1 MCFYQI
7 KSRFDSRRMHL
18 QKLLVAQDAK
28 MPGWGGCK
36 VRMTHGLDPMPGPE
50 GALFLYLKLHTSCM
64 IWQLLPPENPPY
76 PTGVE
81 TLEAF
86 EATWPR
92 HCSASHSIC
101 IAELVHA
108 SGMLLSKLGGEQIQR
123 QLRAAFAYLVASHG
137 LSRSRCNVLQ
147 PYRDA
152 DRWRSLAGYIQYYFW
167 DILEGVEATKQC
179 IRKCELLI

>member
-7 KSRFDSRRMHL
+7 KSQIRFSPHALAKTASCSRC
-18 QKLLVAQDAK
+18 QDARV
-28 MPGWGGCK
+28 GGSK
-36 VRMTHGLDPMPGPE
+36 VRMTRGLDPMPGPE

-152 DRWRSLAGYIQYYFW
+152 DRWRSLAGYLQYYFW

>member
-1 MCFYQI
+1 
-7 KSRFDSRRMHL
+7 
-18 QKLLVAQDAK
+18 
-28 MPGWGGCK
+28 
-36 VRMTHGLDPMPGPE
+36 
-50 GALFLYLKLHTSCM
+50 M

-92 HCSASHSIC
+92 HCSASHSIS
-101 IAELVHA
+101 IAELAHA
-108 SGMLLSKLGGEQIQR
+108 SGMLLSKLGGEQILR
-123 QLRAAFAYLVASHG
+123 HLRAASAYLVASHG

-152 DRWRSLAGYIQYYFW
+152 DGWRSLAG
-167 DILEGVEATKQC
+167 DILFWGYFG
-179 IRKCELLI
+179 II